1 MITRSFLVVLI
12 CLILASSMLLAP
24 TLRNSNRQSSDFV
37 KGSETAPT
45 SCSTNCPAQR
55 PPVMIGWGG
64 LWFGSATTTCFTFFY
79 PNPTHA
85 ARSGF
90 PRPNQTNHEK
100 HGNPR
105 NVMQLN

>member
-64 LWFGSATTTCFTFFY
+64 LRLGSGTTNCSTVFY
-79 PNPTHA
+79 HHSTDSA
-85 ARSGF
+85 SSGF
-90 PRPNQTNHEK
+90 PRPNQSDMD
-100 HGNPR
+100 R
-105 NVMQLN
+105 VVI